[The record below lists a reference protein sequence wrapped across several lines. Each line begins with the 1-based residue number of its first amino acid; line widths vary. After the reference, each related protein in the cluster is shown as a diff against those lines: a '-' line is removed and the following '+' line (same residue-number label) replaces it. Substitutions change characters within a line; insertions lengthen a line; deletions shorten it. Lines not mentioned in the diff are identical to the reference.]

1 MKVVLRLCSYYSFR
15 HNVQLKK
22 VSRNIDDLDKIV
34 IVYVTT
40 YSDLAYFILLMLDRE
55 KSIGNVPS
63 SVAASAVMTKVE
75 ERLCVMSHLA
85 YLKILFLVRSW
96 LCEKQFIVHNY

>member
-15 HNVQLKK
+15 HNVQLQK
-22 VSRNIDDLDKIV
+22 VSRNIDDLDVYKIV

-55 KSIGNVPS
+55 KSIGNVAS
-63 SVAASAVMTKVE
+63 SVAASAVIITCSKSWTKTFWNE
-75 ERLCVMSHLA
+75 PFGIFENFGSCS
-85 YLKILFLVRSW
+85 F
-96 LCEKQFIVHNY
+96 HNP